1 MPSRKNPIDQVK
13 DVAIEAIKHPRGTAE
28 KAVGT
33 ARETAA
39 IGRMVAGQV
48 GRTAVSRGVELA
60 GDVLSRATGR
70 HGSTKPA
77 PSSAPV
83 LDPDAPKAGTAAQAG
98 IAAKTAKVPSA
109 RVPSEDSD
117 GGPAPDAKAPVTK
130 APAKKAAKKTTAKKA
145 PAKKAA
151 AKKSADSDVP
161 TPAEVAENI
170 APAKKAAAKKTAAK
184 KAAKETTATT
194 ATPGDKLPP
203 KKKPAEKTADQPA
216 DSTAETPADAEPNLP
231 RAAVDVRDSDDV
243 DVTTPVGTSAAGE
256 ATNPDTDEHDLQQ
269 PGTPPLMD
277 PGTVH
282 AVQSEAATM
291 QKAADVDKGVDK
303 GADKSPDEG

>member
-130 APAKKAAKKTTAKKA
+130 APAKKAA
-145 PAKKAA
+145 

-231 RAAVDVRDSDDV
+231 RSAVDVRDSDDV

-282 AVQSEAATM
+282 AVQSEAETM

-303 GADKSPDEG
+303 GVDKSPDKSPDKGPENG